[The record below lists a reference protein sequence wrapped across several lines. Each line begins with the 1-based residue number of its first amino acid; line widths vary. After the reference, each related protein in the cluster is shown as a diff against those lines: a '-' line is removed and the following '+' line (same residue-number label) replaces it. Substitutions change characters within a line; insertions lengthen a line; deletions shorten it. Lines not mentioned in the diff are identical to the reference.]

1 VGVQRL
7 KVSMETSVIQQVFT
21 ATHRDITYVH
31 ILMWNWYHLLHTTL
45 HAFFKLGLNLLIIRS
60 WTKEVLW
67 PPAEVKGWTQKV
79 HHCDHRWNGSEQNK
93 PTSDCPEHKV
103 DTKSLAGSDTSHWG
117 SCTYGSSKGEV
128 SIWVLWSPAMAPWLQ
143 LDNIHS
149 VEHHTT
155 ATKEN
160 SPSNLLQLDNCFR
173 ENKNK

>member
-1 VGVQRL
+1 MGVQRL

-21 ATHRDITYVH
+21 ATHRDVTYIH
-31 ILMWNWYHLLHTTL
+31 I
-45 HAFFKLGLNLLIIRS
+45 FKLGLNLLIIQS
-60 WTKEVLW
+60 WTKEVLQA
-67 PPAEVKGWTQKV
+67 PAEVKGWTQKV

>member
-1 VGVQRL
+1 MFVWQLCGGTEIKGFHGNFCYTTGLHSNPQGCYIYTYINVKL
-7 KVSMETSVIQQVFT
+7 TSLT
-21 ATHRDITYVH
+21 SHNPD
-31 ILMWNWYHLLHTTL
+31 
-45 HAFFKLGLNLLIIRS
+45 AFLKLGLNLLIIRS
-60 WTKEVLW
+60 WTKEVLRA
-67 PPAEVKGWTQKV
+67 PAEVKGWTQKV

-155 ATKEN
+155 ATQEN
-160 SPSNLLQLDNCFR
+160 SP
-173 ENKNK
+173 K